1 MQKKLVLIISGH
13 PSKESLSQEI
23 IKVIDT
29 SINAHFYDVKIYHAF
44 DFPLVGDF
52 VKNGLPKEFDPVAED
67 ISRADSIFVVGPMWN
82 FNITGALKNFLDGAI
97 QSRKHFHFTKLP
109 LVNIGFPVGHL
120 KTRLI
125 YTIFTADG
133 PWIYYH
139 LPFMKNNL
147 VYAQVERLFRVCGI
161 HFWKYRRFAI
171 CGVRA
176 LNKGQIGKRLNHLA
190 KSVRRKFDGS

>member
-29 SINAHFYDVKIYHAF
+29 SINAHFYDVKIYNAF

-67 ISRADSIFVVGPMWN
+67 ISRADAVFVVGPMWN

-109 LVNIGFPVGHL
+109 LKQMVQTYLHVEKNTLSFLVM
-120 KTRLI
+120 
-125 YTIFTADG
+125 
-133 PWIYYH
+133 
-139 LPFMKNNL
+139 PF
-147 VYAQVERLFRVCGI
+147 VQT
-161 HFWKYRRFAI
+161 
-171 CGVRA
+171 
-176 LNKGQIGKRLNHLA
+176 
-190 KSVRRKFDGS
+190 